1 MCQCYLAKKLNCN
14 IRGDTMRGLICLGLG
29 HDPRKDLVNGASGRT
44 LCRSHTTLRSVHPW
58 PFIVSGL
65 RTIASNEVPLT
76 AICTSINENYEGR
89 ISHIRSD
96 ISTFSGGTVLEGTLQ
111 IIPFEHNR
119 SAADASRAML
129 LTSKGN
135 THDSFSCRVAR

>member
-1 MCQCYLAKKLNCN
+1 MVFPFSTSRKKLAIGTGN
-14 IRGDTMRGLICLGLG
+14 
-29 HDPRKDLVNGASGRT
+29 V
-44 LCRSHTTLRSVHPW
+44 TTKGFVKPVPTETPIFEAF

-65 RTIASNEVPLT
+65 RTIAANEVPLT

-89 ISHIRSD
+89 ISHVRSD